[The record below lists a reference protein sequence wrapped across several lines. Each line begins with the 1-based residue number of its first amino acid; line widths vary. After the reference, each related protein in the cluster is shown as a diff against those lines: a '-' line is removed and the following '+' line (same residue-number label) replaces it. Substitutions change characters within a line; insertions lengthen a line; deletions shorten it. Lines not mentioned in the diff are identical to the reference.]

1 MASSVEI
8 KALGESKGGRN
19 EARGRGKSRIARG
32 GMREEASVRDEVS
45 GAAITGEARGLC
57 EVVGQNSAEPHCLV
71 RVSMIC

>member
-1 MASSVEI
+1 VGLSIER

-19 EARGRGKSRIARG
+19 EAQGRGKSRIACG
-32 GMREEASVRDEVS
+32 GMHKEASVRDKVS
-45 GAAITGEARGLC
+45 GAAITGEACGLC